1 MSIPHVADDV
11 GCRELPP
18 ALKMVLGHSKLP
30 QATVL
35 VVDDDSDLR
44 RVMCLVLRE
53 CGCKTLSAANG
64 LEALLTCQCHEDP
77 IDLVISDVVMPH
89 LSGWEL
95 STRLRRSYP
104 AIKVLMISAYDQ
116 LDGDY
121 VGPIIPRDKVECSV
135 DFLRKP
141 FSIFTLSDKVR
152 EILQA

>member
-1 MSIPHVADDV
+1 MSIPHLTDDV
-11 GCRELPP
+11 GSRELPP

-30 QATVL
+30 KATVL

-64 LEALLTCQCHEDP
+64 LEALLACQCHEDP

-89 LSGWEL
+89 LSGWAL
-95 STRLRRSYP
+95 SARLRRAYP
-104 AIKVLMISAYDQ
+104 AIKVLMISAYEQ
-116 LDGDY
+116 LDGEHS
-121 VGPIIPRDKVECSV
+121 GPVIPRDKVECTA

-141 FSIFTLSDKVR
+141 FSIFALSDKVR

>member
-64 LEALLTCQCHEDP
+64 LEALLTSQCHEYQ
-77 IDLVISDVVMPH
+77 ID
-89 LSGWEL
+89 
-95 STRLRRSYP
+95 
-104 AIKVLMISAYDQ
+104 
-116 LDGDY
+116 
-121 VGPIIPRDKVECSV
+121 
-135 DFLRKP
+135 
-141 FSIFTLSDKVR
+141 
-152 EILQA
+152 